1 MKKIYFFIAALLV
14 IGLGI
19 FLFFQEGKLPV
30 NKNAEKSKIFVINK
44 GENLDSI
51 INKLA
56 SDKLIRSRVVFYLV
70 VKQLGIERNIQAGD
84 FRLSQSM
91 SAEEIAKELTHG
103 SLDIWVTVREGLRKE
118 EVAEIMSAKFGIS
131 ETEFNKLAK
140 EGYLFPDTYLIPKNP
155 TVEQIIKIMENTFE
169 KKFTSDLRKK
179 AMALGLTEKEMVTFA
194 SIIEKEATAK
204 DRQII
209 ANILYKRFKDNYP
222 LQVDATV
229 QYALGYQV
237 DEKRW
242 WKRYITIEDVKYN
255 SEFNTYKNN
264 GLPPSPICSPS
275 LASLRAVANITGD
288 TPYMFYMHDKNGK
301 IYFSKTYEEHLKNI
315 EKYMR

>member
-14 IGLGI
+14 ICLGI